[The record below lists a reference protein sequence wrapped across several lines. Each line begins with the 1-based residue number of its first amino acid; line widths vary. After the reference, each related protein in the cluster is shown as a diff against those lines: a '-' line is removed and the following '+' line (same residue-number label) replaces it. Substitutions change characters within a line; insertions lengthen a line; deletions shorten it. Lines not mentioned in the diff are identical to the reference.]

1 MLRRVELIRWPLPAA
16 EGALERLGDV
26 TAGGLLLQPTL
37 PGSYNGGELLRRWPG
52 SAAELAGSAAP
63 ARLGVAVAVDA
74 AVYGEGEAGGD
85 WNGGGI
91 YRVLLLSLRPG
102 TPAEQQARF
111 EREILAMPRYIRA
124 IRAWRLA
131 RVVQAEGARPWT
143 HVWEQRY
150 DALQGLAGDYML
162 HPYHWAQVD
171 RWFDPES
178 PDWIV
183 DTQLC
188 HSFCRY
194 GEAMR
199 FGNA

>member
-1 MLRRVELIRWPLPAA
+1 MLRRVELIRWPVPPA
-16 EGALERLGDV
+16 EGTLEKLRHAAPNG
-26 TAGGLLLQPTL
+26 LLQPTL
-37 PGSYNGGELLRRWPG
+37 PGSWNGGELLRRWQG
-52 SAAELAGSAAP
+52 AAAELAAAAAP
-63 ARLGVAVAVDA
+63 ALVRAGVAVDA
-74 AVYGEGEAGGD
+74 AVYEDGEAGGD
-85 WNGGGI
+85 WSAGGI

-102 TPAEQQARF
+102 VAAEQQARF
-111 EREILAMPRYIRA
+111 EREVLAMPRYIHA

-150 DALQGLAGDYML
+150 DALDGLMGDYMM
-162 HPYHWAQVD
+162 HPYHWARVD

-183 DTQLC
+183 DTHLC

-194 GEAMR
+194 Q
-199 FGNA
+199 